1 MKSSILIASDFDE
14 VKEELYAAHDPA
26 DLVIFEDEELKVET
40 AKEVIREAYIAR
52 EREGLIAI
60 FAQRYNI
67 HAQSALL
74 KILEEPPK
82 NVAFL
87 LVAKAKST
95 FLPTIL
101 SRLPVQKR
109 RKEHSDAHRFER
121 FDLATLYD
129 LQRGRYTKAQLR
141 ALLRGMVEYA
151 VTNDL
156 PLSQRELGQGPRA
169 CGAQLPSR
177 LHPHHR
183 GADPAATPKKE
194 APMRLKRVG
203 IEDLAAYMERL
214 DVDDVGLRIMAKKG
228 EVLLFEVRDMSV
240 GAANILKQDAL
251 SVGADLAVPKGVV
264 TCSKKR
270 VDGLLM
276 ATPRQL
282 EALAKKEMA
291 QPFGLRELGK
301 RLRDYLKKRPAAE
314 PKVMGVVNATDDSFY
329 AASRFMGER
338 AVEAM
343 ERMIGEGA
351 AIIDVGGMSSRPGSD
366 EIPED
371 EELARIKPIV
381 DAVYGM
387 RLYEKARFSIDTYR
401 PKVAA
406 YALERGF
413 SILNDITALSDDE
426 TARVAA
432 ANGAAVVLMHM
443 KGRPKTMQQN
453 PYYDDVVAEVADF
466 SPSVSS
472 GPRALGSGRSSWIP
486 ASALASGSK
495 TTCCF
500 CGIWRSFCALGAR
513 SWWGR
518 AASR

>member
-1 MKSSILIASDFDE
+1 
-14 VKEELYAAHDPA
+14 
-26 DLVIFEDEELKVET
+26 
-40 AKEVIREAYIAR
+40 
-52 EREGLIAI
+52 
-60 FAQRYNI
+60 
-67 HAQSALL
+67 
-74 KILEEPPK
+74 
-82 NVAFL
+82 
-87 LVAKAKST
+87 
-95 FLPTIL
+95 
-101 SRLPVQKR
+101 
-109 RKEHSDAHRFER
+109 
-121 FDLATLYD
+121 
-129 LQRGRYTKAQLR
+129 
-141 ALLRGMVEYA
+141 
-151 VTNDL
+151 
-156 PLSQRELGQGPRA
+156 
-169 CGAQLPSR
+169 
-177 LHPHHR
+177 
-183 GADPAATPKKE
+183 
-194 APMRLKRVG
+194 MRLKRVG

-264 TCSKKR
+264 TCSKKL

-381 DAVYGM
+381 DAVYEM

-453 PYYDDVVAEVADF
+453 PCYDDVVAEVAHFFGERIERAEGFGIGEIILDPGIGF
-466 SPSVSS
+466 GKRLEDNLLLLRDLAEFLRFGRDILVGASRKSMIDAISPSPVERRLGGTLAIHLHAVRS
-472 GPRALGSGRSSWIP
+472 GAGIVRCHDVYEHVQALRVD
-486 ASALASGSK
+486 SA
-495 TTCCF
+495 
-500 CGIWRSFCALGAR
+500 IRR
-513 SWWGR
+513 MV
-518 AASR
+518 